1 MENYKITSAQISASS
16 QYSIYHA
23 PNQGRLNFKHSGS
36 YRGGWSAGAN
46 DLNQWFQVDLGIDIS
61 VTSVATQ
68 GRNLYLSQRVTSYK
82 LLYGNDGNSFLVFRE
97 KGESLDKVDM
107 SYFIYV
113 IYKKMNYS

>member
-1 MENYKITSAQISASS
+1 MENYKTTSAQISASS
-16 QYSIYHA
+16 PYSIYHA

-68 GRNLYLSQRVTSYK
+68 GKNLYESMGDQLQVALWKRWKLIPRVQGK
-82 LLYGNDGNSFLVFRE
+82 RRE
-97 KGESLDKVDM
+97 LR
-107 SYFIYV
+107 
-113 IYKKMNYS
+113 